1 MGICGDGNKDRKPAP
16 TRANKYY
23 NTQDIKGGETTS
35 IDEKELLKK
44 REKNLIYKE
53 SNKNAREQYINK
65 RENEIQQ
72 INKSTYS
79 KQYIIDRTE
88 NKVNY
93 PEFEENNHDKKTNY
107 NL

>member
-1 MGICGDGNKDRKPAP
+1 MGICLSKEKVRKAAQA
-16 TRANKYY
+16 RKNKYY

-35 IDEKELLKK
+35 INEKELLKK
-44 REKNLIYKE
+44 REKNPIHGE
-53 SNKNAREQYINK
+53 SNINASEQYIDN
-65 RENEIQQ
+65 RENGIQQ
-72 INKSTYS
+72 INKGTYS
-79 KQYIIDRTE
+79 KQYIINQTE